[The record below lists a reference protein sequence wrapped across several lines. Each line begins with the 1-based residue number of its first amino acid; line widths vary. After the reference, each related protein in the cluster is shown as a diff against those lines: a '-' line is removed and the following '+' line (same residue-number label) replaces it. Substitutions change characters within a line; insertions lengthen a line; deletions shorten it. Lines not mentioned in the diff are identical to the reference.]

1 MDKIQFPST
10 NKGHITFQQKYTY
23 MKADFVSLTISS
35 SLLLTRA
42 KVKEKLASSR
52 MKLELRV
59 IDHELRTSL
68 ESSKV
73 VSSSKKETCFIC
85 L

>member
-10 NKGHITFQQKYTY
+10 NKGHIIFQQKSTY
-23 MKADFVSLTISS
+23 MKADFVSLNISS
-35 SLLLTRA
+35 SLLLTSA
-42 KVKEKLASSR
+42 KAKEKLTSSR

-68 ESSKV
+68 KSNKV
-73 VSSSKKETCFIC
+73 VSSSKKETCFVY